1 MKHPFKS
8 ISILV
13 VLFLIIAGN
22 SAAQSFTIELDV
34 EPRVE
39 TTVNRSLDFGQIVAG
54 TGFQQIPLGSPTMGV
69 FQIRTLN
76 AQNLII
82 SLDPSSELVHQEL
95 GRMASIPLN
104 LQVNYTQNGVDDYR
118 QSVPLTGFERYITL
132 DPPPQ
137 NPQSAWTSVFLYVYG
152 SIELGMVPSG
162 VYTGEVVLS
171 VVYE

>member
-1 MKHPFKS
+1 LP
-8 ISILV
+8 I
-13 VLFLIIAGN
+13 FLLLLITG
-22 SAAQSFTIELDV
+22 SVGAQSFTIELDV

-39 TTVNRSLDFGQIVAG
+39 TSVNQSLDFGQIIAG
-54 TGFQQIPLGSPTMGV
+54 TGFQQIPLGSPSMGV

-82 SLDPSSELVHQEL
+82 SLDPASELVHEEL

-104 LQVNYTQNGVDDYR
+104 LQVSYTRNGVDDYR
-118 QSVPLTGFERYITL
+118 QSVPLTGFEEYITL
-132 DPPPQ
+132 NPPPD

-152 SIELGMVPSG
+152 SIDLGMVPSG

-171 VVYE
+171 VIYE